1 MPEQDHSALAGEGGF
16 SLIEMLIAMMVIG
29 IAFVGLLTGMAT
41 TTASAAVHRT
51 QAVAELEL
59 RRYAE
64 LVDAEPFSASG
75 LYTRVEETDP
85 SRSNPGVVG
94 FTVLNSAVFP
104 YVAVAPSCVGA
115 SSGVTCTTADRT
127 QIVTIGVQSTDG
139 RVDEEIQ
146 IVKRAS

>member
-1 MPEQDHSALAGEGGF
+1 MTRQERPTLAGEGGF
-16 SLIEMLIAMMVIG
+16 GLIELLIAMVVMGV
-29 IAFVGLLTGMAT
+29 AFVGLMAGMAT

-64 LVDAEPFSASG
+64 LVDAEPFSSSGYSLVAEGNPSAS
-75 LYTRVEETDP
+75 TA
-85 SRSNPGVVG
+85 GVVG

-104 YVAVAPSCVGA
+104 FVAVAPSCNGA
-115 SSGVTCTTADRT
+115 SSGVACTSTDRT
-127 QIVTIGVQSTDG
+127 QIVSISIQSSDG
-139 RVDEEIQ
+139 RVDEKIQ